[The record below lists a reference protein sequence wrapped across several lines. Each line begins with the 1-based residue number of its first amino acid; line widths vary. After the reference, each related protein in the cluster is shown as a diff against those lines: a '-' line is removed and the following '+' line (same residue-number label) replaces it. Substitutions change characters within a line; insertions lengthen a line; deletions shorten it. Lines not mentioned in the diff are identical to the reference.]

1 MTIPDHVLLTFGLL
15 ALTVLSLWAPLSAI
29 RGNRAWPWCGGLV
42 LAMLAG
48 LWGGILDWRAPVSIA
63 VFVALAWGARDARGR
78 YARAL
83 LLALTAVAA
92 LALALHKAPGFHNP
106 MLAEGIHFS
115 RDGTPF
121 ALWANFD
128 KAVVGIVLVGV
139 FCERIGSV
147 AEWREMLRRIA
158 PVVASTLVVVLGL
171 GWLLGQIRP
180 DVKWT
185 PYSAW
190 FLASNLLITCV
201 AEEAFFRGFL
211 LEKMA
216 RAMRGWRGG
225 VIVATLVTSILFGLA
240 HLGGGSLLALLA
252 TIAGLHYAV
261 AYLLSRRVEGAI
273 LTHFVLNAVHFVAF
287 TYPALAGR

>member
-1 MTIPDHVLLTFGLL
+1 MTIPAHVLLTFGLL
-15 ALTVLSLWAPLSAI
+15 ALTVLSLWAPLPAI

-42 LAMLAG
+42 LAILAG
-48 LWGGILDWRAPVSIA
+48 LQGGILDWRAPLSIA
-63 VFVALAWGARDARGR
+63 VFVALAWGAREARSKTTR
-78 YARAL
+78 TL

-92 LALALHKAPGFHNP
+92 LALALHTAPGFHNP
-106 MLAEGIHFS
+106 MLADGIRFS
-115 RDGTPF
+115 SDGTLF

-139 FCERIGSV
+139 FCERIRTA
-147 AEWREMLRRIA
+147 AEWRAMLGRIA
-158 PVVASTLVVVLGL
+158 PVVLSVLVVVLGL
-171 GWLLGQIRP
+171 GWMLGQIRP

-190 FLASNLLITCV
+190 FLASNLAITCV

-216 RAMRGWRGG
+216 SAWRGWRGG
-225 VIVATLVTSILFGLA
+225 VIVAAILTSILFGLA

-252 TIAGLHYAV
+252 TIAGLHYAA
-261 AYLLSRRVEGAI
+261 AYLRSKRVEGAI
-273 LTHFVLNAVHFVAF
+273 LAHFALNAVHFLAF
-287 TYPALAGR
+287 TYPALAG

>member
-1 MTIPDHVLLTFGLL
+1 MTIPAHVLLTFGLL
-15 ALTVLSLWAPLSAI
+15 ALTVVSLWAPLPAI

-42 LAMLAG
+42 LATLAG
-48 LWGGILDWRAPVSIA
+48 LHGGILDWRAPLSIV
-63 VFVALAWGARDARGR
+63 VFATLAWAAREARGKT
-78 YARAL
+78 ARAL
-83 LLALTAVAA
+83 LLVLTGVAA

-106 MLAEGIHFS
+106 MLADGIRFS
-115 RDGTPF
+115 SDGTLF

-139 FCERIGSV
+139 FCERIATA
-147 AEWREMLRRIA
+147 AEWQAMLRRIV
-158 PVVASTLVVVLGL
+158 PVVASVLVVVLGL

-216 RAMRGWRGG
+216 SAMRGWRGG
-225 VIVATLVTSILFGLA
+225 VIVATLVSSVLFGLA

-261 AYLLSRRVEGAI
+261 AYLRSKRVEGAI
-273 LTHFVLNAVHFVAF
+273 LAHFVLNAVHFLGF
-287 TYPALAGR
+287 TYPALAI

>member
-1 MTIPDHVLLTFGLL
+1 MTIPAHVLLTFGLL
-15 ALTVLSLWAPLSAI
+15 ALTVLSLWAPLPAI

-42 LAMLAG
+42 LAILAG
-48 LWGGILDWRAPVSIA
+48 LDGGILDWRAALSSA
-63 VFVALAWGARDARGR
+63 VFAAPAWGAREARGK
-78 YARAL
+78 YTRAL

-106 MLAEGIHFS
+106 MLAEGIQFS
-115 RDGTPF
+115 RDGIPF

-139 FCERIGSV
+139 FCDRIGSV
-147 AEWREMLRRIA
+147 AEWRELLRRIA
-158 PVVASTLVVVLGL
+158 PVVASALVVVLGL

-216 RAMRGWRGG
+216 RTMRGWRGG
-225 VIVATLVTSILFGLA
+225 VIVATLATSILFGLA
-240 HLGGGSLLALLA
+240 HLGGGTLLALLP
-252 TIAGLHYAV
+252 TTAGQHYA
-261 AYLLSRRVEGAI
+261 AAFLLSRRVEGAI
-273 LTHFVLNAVHFVAF
+273 LTHFALNAVHFLAF
-287 TYPALAGR
+287 SYPALAR